1 MPPKRE
7 TSWTTFVRDWA
18 KGAGVSYPCA
28 STDPR
33 CREDYEAWKAK
44 NGMKATRPRKAPG
57 EPKRKYVRKDPNA
70 PVVPKR
76 KYVRKDPIAWAT
88 RKLRAESKKEDKSWV
103 DDWSK
108 SIGASFE
115 AKPKRKYV
123 RKAKPPTGES
133 LATRNPTLAAKMR
146 VRTMANALTELPAVS
161 AIPMTKTKRKYT
173 PRKKREP
180 TAAEFVSAVARLNAN
195 PSLMEWS
202 KG

>member
-7 TSWTTFVRDWA
+7 TSWTIFVSKWA
-18 KGAGVSYPCA
+18 NDHGVSYPCA
-28 STDPR
+28 STDPK
-33 CREDYEAWKAK
+33 CRAEYEAWKAK

-76 KYVRKDPIAWAT
+76 KYVRKAT
-88 RKLRAESKKEDKSWV
+88 TMAASTRADKTWV
-103 DDWSK
+103 DDWAK

-115 AKPKRKYV
+115 AKPKRKY
-123 RKAKPPTGES
+123 A
-133 LATRNPTLAAKMR
+133 
-146 VRTMANALTELPAVS
+146 
-161 AIPMTKTKRKYT
+161 

>member
-7 TSWTTFVRDWA
+7 TPWTIFVKDWA

-33 CREDYEAWKAK
+33 CRADYEAWKAK

-76 KYVRKDPIAWAT
+76 KYVRKVKVDAGARAPATGVATGTTKKMGKIAAPVAT
-88 RKLRAESKKEDKSWV
+88 GTTMKMRKIAAAKASTKADKTWV
-103 DDWSK
+103 DDWAK

-123 RKAKPPTGES
+123 RKPKPPAGDTT
-133 LATRNPTLAAKMR
+133 LAMRNPALAGR
-146 VRTMANALTELPAVS
+146 LALRAMLPNIS
-161 AIPMTKTKRKYT
+161 
-173 PRKKREP
+173 
-180 TAAEFVSAVARLNAN
+180 
-195 PSLMEWS
+195 
-202 KG
+202 

>member
-7 TSWTTFVRDWA
+7 TPWTIFVKDWA

-33 CREDYEAWKAK
+33 CRADYEAWKAK

-76 KYVRKDPIAWAT
+76 KYVRKVKVDAGSFLNSYAGARAPATGVATGTTMKMRKIAAAKAST
-88 RKLRAESKKEDKSWV
+88 KADKTWV
-103 DDWSK
+103 DDWAK

-123 RKAKPPTGES
+123 RKPKPPAGDTT
-133 LATRNPTLAAKMR
+133 LAMRNPALAGR
-146 VRTMANALTELPAVS
+146 LALRAMLPNIS
-161 AIPMTKTKRKYT
+161 
-173 PRKKREP
+173 
-180 TAAEFVSAVARLNAN
+180 
-195 PSLMEWS
+195 
-202 KG
+202 